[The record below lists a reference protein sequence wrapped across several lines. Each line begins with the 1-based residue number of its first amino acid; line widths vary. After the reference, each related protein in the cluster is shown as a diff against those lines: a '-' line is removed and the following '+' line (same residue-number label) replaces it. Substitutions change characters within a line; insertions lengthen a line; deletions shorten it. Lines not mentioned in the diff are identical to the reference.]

1 MKKILKVAFF
11 TICILIFQSTAL
23 LSQDS
28 SYFLHTVT
36 KGQGLLSISTM
47 YGVSQESIIKLNPGS
62 EKSLREGQSLKIPQL
77 RKSNQEDKFHTK
89 KEGENLYRLSIDN
102 RVSIKDICDAN
113 PGLSATNFRTGQ
125 VIRIPAPNDKDP
137 LSSTVEA
144 AGSNIPEA
152 AVKNVVT
159 SPSDT
164 AKYKTTHTVEKKET
178 IYKICKNY
186 NITQEEF
193 YDANPAYRYKKL
205 PAGVVVNIPF
215 NAAEQ
220 AERNKTIKE
229 ALKKVESLDDA
240 TLFEMNREDVKQ
252 YEGISAALL
261 LPFELEDSIT
271 IESKKMIEF
280 YQGVLLA
287 LNKLKDE
294 GVSIEFKVIDTKGEN
309 SSLAPILNSKEMKGV
324 DIIFGPKYD
333 KHIAEVSEYSKKQNI
348 PLVLPINSNA
358 KDVFNNPQ
366 IFQLNTPQSYFLQE
380 IYDNFRKQFSKPRV
394 IIIESKEYNN
404 SAFIKGLKQMITN
417 DKIPYLTVSSAI
429 EAQRLADTLKAG
441 YQNIFILNT
450 SNIGP
455 LKDIIPVLQLV
466 ERVKDPGIETI
477 LFGYPEYQIYASDY
491 LDEFFEINTYFYSW
505 FYTNNTLPD
514 AINFQNDFHKA
525 FSRQMMISYPSFA
538 SYGYDMA
545 YYFLKSMS
553 IYGSDFEKHI
563 NDLKTNPVQMGFKF
577 ERVNNWGGFIN
588 KKVYFI
594 HLSNDY
600 AIEKI
605 DYE

>member
-77 RKSNQEDKFHTK
+77 RKSNQEDKFHTI

-152 AVKNVVT
+152 AVKNIMT

-193 YDANPAYRYKKL
+193 YDANPVYRYKKL
-205 PAGVVVNIPF
+205 PTGVVVNIPF

-333 KHIAEVSEYSKKQNI
+333 KHITEVSEFSKKQNI

-394 IIIESKEYNN
+394 IILESKEYNN
-404 SAFIKGLKQMITN
+404 SAFIKGLKQMMTN

-429 EAQRLADTLKAG
+429 AAQRLADTLKAG

-466 ERVKDPGIETI
+466 ERVKSPGIETI

-525 FSRQMMISYPSFA
+525 FSRQMMISYPNFA

-545 YYFLKSMS
+545 YYFLKCMS
-553 IYGSDFEKHI
+553 KYGSDFEKHL

-600 AIEKI
+600 TIEKI